1 MVELP
6 SMVLSPDDSVAHRGL
21 SRNNSVEPRNT
32 RSTRKENRGR
42 LRAGQSKGDGFV
54 RSSFGVAIDIRRT
67 SLSACV
73 FVCFVCFVVPSTAL
87 IRLSN
92 DGDSC
97 NSSLRKRG
105 IRISAFYC
113 LLSAFPISA
122 FKERTP
128 RFK

>member
-1 MVELP
+1 METLPLTFRGPPAERAEPVETAAEALGH
-6 SMVLSPDDSVAHRGL
+6 SASELDGL

-73 FVCFVCFVVPSTAL
+73 FVCFVCFVVPSNA
-87 IRLSN
+87 
-92 DGDSC
+92 
-97 NSSLRKRG
+97 
-105 IRISAFYC
+105 
-113 LLSAFPISA
+113 
-122 FKERTP
+122 
-128 RFK
+128 